1 MPGGDMFMPPP
12 TDQGSPSMPMDV
24 PARQPHHTPL
34 SRVVPNL
41 TLRLTLGGL
50 DLPVVALRLRE
61 GLSRITRMEVEVIHA
76 GSACLERL
84 GASARL
90 TLSAAPGPVRE
101 WQGIL
106 MACRPS
112 GLAGDVGRRWRLT
125 LRSRLAGLT
134 LHRHT
139 RLFAGLD
146 AVDLARELLDPLG
159 VAVDAR
165 YLTLDHPRRGAILQ
179 ADESD
184 ADLLFRVLARA
195 GIHTRLAVV
204 QGMET
209 LRLADGLD
217 ANPPRV
223 LDWLGS
229 PGGWGDR
236 APGVF
241 SVREHHRQVCRQVR
255 VRGRLAD
262 GRPCEALADTGHGEG
277 IQDHPGWGL
286 HDSQSL
292 EWRARILAQREAC
305 RARTVLLETTVQDL
319 QPGDRVRISAPD
331 HPSVP
336 TGVWRVES
344 VLHRARSDASG
355 RWAYCNRVRLCPGDI
370 PYRPDEPR
378 RHGSLPDML
387 QARIQGLNA
396 PDLDE
401 AGRQRARGL
410 FEDAGLV
417 EPDRRGRWGRLTPY
431 AAPPGQDG
439 RASGWHAP
447 LHPGQP
453 VSLLILGGDP
463 DGFAVIAGAG
473 FDGAHANPVNGPDDT
488 TNRYRSASGHTLLM
502 DDREGRALLRLFT
515 RNEQHLLALDAHADA
530 AMLSLICRQG
540 ALIATTG
547 GCLHI
552 RCGGD
557 LEARAGGD
565 RHERVAGEA
574 SVQVMGQCL
583 HGAAA
588 DWCGRARR
596 HVAMVTEGGLQVTAA
611 RELNLASGDRVGLE
625 VVAGDGRWQVQGDV
639 YLWADRDLHIRSRRG
654 RPIVIGTP
662 EAGITLLPARGVV
675 ILHGRAIHLAGGA
688 VHLRGRV
695 EHHLSGGR

>member
-1 MPGGDMFMPPP
+1 MPYP

-24 PARQPHHTPL
+24 PIKHPHHARS
-34 SRVVPNL
+34 SRVAPGL

-61 GLSRITRMEVEVIHA
+61 GLSRITRMEVDVIHS
-76 GSACLERL
+76 GPACLERL
-84 GASARL
+84 GSSARL
-90 TLSAAPGPVRE
+90 MLSAAPGPVRD

-112 GLAGDVGRRWRLT
+112 GMAEDVGRRWRLS

-139 RLFAGLD
+139 RLFTGLD
-146 AVDLARELLDPLG
+146 AVDLARELLEPLG
-159 VAVDAR
+159 VAVDAGH
-165 YLTLDHPRRGAILQ
+165 LTLDHPRRGAILQ

-195 GIHTRLAVV
+195 GIHTRLAAVE
-204 QGMET
+204 GMET
-209 LRLADGLD
+209 LRLADGMD
-217 ANPPRV
+217 ASEPRV
-223 LDWLGS
+223 LDWLGPS
-229 PGGWGDR
+229 RGWGDR
-236 APGVF
+236 APGVL
-241 SVREHHRQVCRQVR
+241 SAREHHRQVCRQIR

-262 GRPCEALADTGHGEG
+262 GRPCETLADTGHGEG

-286 HDSQSL
+286 HDSRSL
-292 EWRARILAQREAC
+292 EWRARFLAQREAC
-305 RARTVLLETTVQDL
+305 RARTLLLETTVPDL
-319 QPGDRVRISAPD
+319 EPGERVRISAPD

-336 TGVWRVES
+336 SGVWRVES
-344 VLHRARSDASG
+344 VLHRVHSDASG
-355 RWAYCNRVRLCPGDI
+355 RWAYRNRVRLCPGDAS
-370 PYRPDEPR
+370 YRPAEPR
-378 RHGSLPDML
+378 RHGAVPDML
-387 QARIQGLNA
+387 QARIQGLNG
-396 PDLDE
+396 PDQDE

-410 FEDAGLV
+410 FEDAGLM
-417 EPDRRGRWGRLTPY
+417 EPDRGPRWARLTPY

-439 RASGWHAP
+439 QASGWHAP

-453 VSLLILGGDP
+453 VSLMILGGDP

-473 FDGAHANPVNGPDDT
+473 FDGAHANPVNARDDT
-488 TNRYRSASGHTLLM
+488 ANRYRSAGGHTLLM

-515 RNEQHLLALDAHADA
+515 RDEQHLLALDAHADA
-530 AMLSLICRQG
+530 ATLSLICRQG

-557 LEARAGGD
+557 LDARAGGD
-565 RHERVAGEA
+565 RHERVAGES
-574 SVQVMGQCL
+574 SVQVAGPCL

-588 DWCGRARR
+588 DWRGRARR
-596 HVAMVTEGGLQVTAA
+596 HVAMVSEGGLQASAA
-611 RELNLASGDRVGLE
+611 RGLNLSSGDRVVLE
-625 VVAGDGRWQVQGDV
+625 VVAGDGRWQVEGDV
-639 YLWADRDLHIRSRRG
+639 SLWADRDLHIRSRG
-654 RPIVIGTP
+654 GHPIVIGTP

-675 ILHGRAIHLAGGA
+675 ILHGRAIHLAGPA